1 MRTRRLGTNGPEVSA
16 LGLGCMALS
25 GTYGPADDAEGVA
38 TVHAAL
44 DAGITMLDTGDF
56 YGMGHNELLLRQ
68 ALAGGR
74 RERVFLAVKFGA
86 QRAPDGAW
94 IGFDGRPAAVK
105 NFLSY
110 SLRRLGTDHVDL
122 YQPARVDPVVPIED
136 TVGAVADLVRAGYV
150 RHLGLSEA
158 SAATIRRAHAVH
170 PVAALQIEYSPL
182 SRRVEADILPT
193 LRELGIALV
202 AYGVL
207 SRGLLG
213 LPGNLGHLG
222 HPGHGAAAGPLSA
235 GDVRSHFPRFQGRNL
250 ERNLQL
256 VEALRQVAT
265 AKGATVPQ
273 LAFAWVL
280 GRGDDVVPL
289 AGARTRSQLADLLG
303 ALDLELSPADVAA
316 LERAVPPGAAAGD
329 RYPAAGMASLDSER
343 GCPVGTYP
351 RRARCVAILGTGRP
365 PGPAGT
371 SF

>member
-25 GTYGPADDAEGVA
+25 GTYGPANDAEGIA

-44 DAGITMLDTGDF
+44 DAGITLLDTGDF
-56 YGMGHNELLLRQ
+56 YGMGHNEMLLRQ

-74 RERVFLAVKFGA
+74 REHAFVAVKFGA

-94 IGFDGRPAAVK
+94 IGFDARPASVK
-105 NFLSY
+105 NFLTY
-110 SLRRLGTDHVDL
+110 SLRRLGTDYVDL

-170 PVAALQIEYSPL
+170 PVAALQIEYSLL
-182 SRRVEADILPT
+182 SRRVEADVLPT

-213 LPGNLGHLG
+213 
-222 HPGHGAAAGPLSA
+222 HGAAAAAGSRSA
-235 GDVRSHFPRFQGRNL
+235 GDTRQHFPRFQGKNL

-256 VEALRQVAT
+256 VEALRQVA
-265 AKGATVPQ
+265 AARGATVPQ

-280 GRGDDVVPL
+280 SRGDDVVPL

-303 ALDLELSPADVAA
+303 ALDLELSADDLAA
-316 LERAVPPGAAAGD
+316 LERAAPPGAAAGD
-329 RYPAAGMASLDSER
+329 RYPAAGMAGLDSER
-343 GCPVGTYP
+343 GP
-351 RRARCVAILGTGRP
+351 
-365 PGPAGT
+365 
-371 SF
+371 S

>member
-1 MRTRRLGTNGPEVSA
+1 MQTRRLGSAGPEVSA

-25 GTYGPADDAEGVA
+25 GTYGPADEAESIA

-94 IGFDGRPAAVK
+94 IGFDGRPASVK
-105 NFLSY
+105 NFLAY

-182 SRRVEADILPT
+182 SRRVETDILPT

-213 LPGNLGHLG
+213 MPAQ
-222 HPGHGAAAGPLSA
+222 GAAFGQRSP
-235 GDVRSHFPRFQGRNL
+235 GDVRPHFPRFQGGNL
-250 ERNLQL
+250 EHNLRL
-256 VEALRQVAT
+256 VEALRQVA
-265 AKGATVPQ
+265 AARGATVPR
-273 LAFAWVL
+273 LAFAWML
-280 GRGDDVVPL
+280 SRGNDVVPL
-289 AGARTRSQLADLLG
+289 AGARTRSQLTDLLG
-303 ALDLELSPADVAA
+303 ALDLELSAADLAA
-316 LERAVPPGAAAGD
+316 LERVVPPGAAAGD
-329 RYPAAGMASLDSER
+329 RYPAASMGTLDSER
-343 GCPVGTYP
+343 G
-351 RRARCVAILGTGRP
+351 
-365 PGPAGT
+365 
-371 SF
+371 

>member
-1 MRTRRLGTNGPEVSA
+1 MQTRRLGSDGPEVSA

-25 GTYGPADDAEGVA
+25 GTYGPADEAESIA

-68 ALAGGR
+68 ALAGGK

-94 IGFDGRPAAVK
+94 IGFDGRPASVK
-105 NFLSY
+105 NFLAY

-150 RHLGLSEA
+150 RYLGLSEA

-182 SRRVEADILPT
+182 SRRVEEDILPT
-193 LRELGIALV
+193 LRELGIGLV

-213 LPGNLGHLG
+213 MPSQ
-222 HPGHGAAAGPLSA
+222 GAAFERRSP
-235 GDVRSHFPRFQGRNL
+235 GDVRQHFPRFQGENFEHNL
-250 ERNLQL
+250 RL
-256 VEALRQVAT
+256 VEALRQVAS
-265 AKGATVPQ
+265 AKGATVPR

-280 GRGDDVVPL
+280 SRGNDVVPL
-289 AGARTRSQLADLLG
+289 AGARTRSQLTDLLG
-303 ALDLELSPADVAA
+303 ALDLELSAADLAA

-329 RYPAAGMASLDSER
+329 RYGSASMAALDSER
-343 GCPVGTYP
+343 G
-351 RRARCVAILGTGRP
+351 
-365 PGPAGT
+365 
-371 SF
+371 